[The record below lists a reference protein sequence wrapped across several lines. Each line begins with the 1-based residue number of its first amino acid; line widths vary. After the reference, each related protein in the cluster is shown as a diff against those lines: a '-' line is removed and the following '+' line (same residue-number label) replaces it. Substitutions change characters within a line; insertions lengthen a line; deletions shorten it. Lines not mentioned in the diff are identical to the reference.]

1 MRVGLLHGFAGSPA
15 AWDDVRAAWALPE
28 EPRAVALPGHGG
40 GPVRATWDDNLT
52 QVADE
57 LAGCD
62 VVVGYSLGAR
72 VALGLVVTGKLPRG
86 VLIGVNPGIRDEE
99 RPSRREFDAA
109 WAQLLRE
116 QGMEAFAER
125 WQAQPLFATQSRAP
139 ASRRASRREHRL
151 ARDPEQLA
159 QSLEV
164 MGLAA
169 MPDYWSKLPVYRDR
183 LALLAGADDAKYV
196 AISQALPAV
205 SFETIE
211 GSGHDPT
218 LEQPAALAQAIGRA
232 VAALRYGR

>member
-1 MRVGLLHGFAGSPA
+1 MRCGLLHGFAGSPA
-15 AWDDVRAAWALPE
+15 AWDDVRAAWALPD
-28 EPRAVALPGHGG
+28 EPLAVALPGHGG
-40 GPVRATWDDNLT
+40 GPVRATWDDNLA
-52 QVADE
+52 QVADA

-72 VALGLVVTGKLPRG
+72 IALGLVVTGKLPRG

-99 RPSRREFDAA
+99 RPSRHEFDAA
-109 WAQLLRE
+109 WTRLLRE
-116 QGMEAFAER
+116 QGMAAFADR

-151 ARDPEQLA
+151 ALDPEQLA

-169 MPDYWSKLPVYRDR
+169 MPDYWGAMSAHRDR
-183 LALLAGADDAKYV
+183 IALLAGAEDAKYV
-196 AISQALPAV
+196 AISQALPAA
-205 SFETIE
+205 SFEPIE

-218 LEQPAALAQAIGRA
+218 LEQPVALAQAIARA
-232 VAALRYGR
+232 IAALR